1 MTGFFFFYKTIFKCK
16 CISYKTV
23 MLHISPYRT
32 GNVQLLAFW
41 FGKSKPYCGLKGH
54 SWGWMIEYA
63 YLYHQYFSMINEKIS
78 LLSIHDKKIN
88 LGCFFMSINQ
98 IMTVMWTLDGCSIK
112 SKLRFILRNGKRKLR
127 ILFIKANSSM
137 NYAL

>member
-1 MTGFFFFYKTIFKCK
+1 MFLTSNMSSIHNQNKETLLIFNIVLSIYNNVSKNINHIL
-16 CISYKTV
+16 IS
-23 MLHISPYRT
+23 
-32 GNVQLLAFW
+32 
-41 FGKSKPYCGLKGH
+41 GLKGH

-78 LLSIHDKKIN
+78 LLRIHDKKIN

-112 SKLRFILRNGKRKLR
+112 SKLRFKLRNGKRKLP

>member
-1 MTGFFFFYKTIFKCK
+1 
-16 CISYKTV
+16 
-23 MLHISPYRT
+23 
-32 GNVQLLAFW
+32 
-41 FGKSKPYCGLKGH
+41 
-54 SWGWMIEYA
+54 MIEYA

-78 LLSIHDKKIN
+78 LLRIHDKKIN

-112 SKLRFILRNGKRKLR
+112 SKLRFIQRNGKRKLP